1 MKIVLARIITILF
14 HPLLMPT
21 AGLLLLFNSGT
32 YLEYLSYQQQKAIF
46 IIYFT
51 GTAILPLTLIP
62 IMMVQR
68 MITSPAME
76 RHDERFFPLMVTV
89 LFYGFT
95 WYMLSRLNVPG
106 LVSVY
111 AMMSTIAVLLVAMI
125 SLKWKI
131 SLHMTAQGALAGALL
146 AVAFRYGVNLHL
158 YISLVFLSGG
168 LAGWA
173 RLSLKAH
180 SHEQIYAGYVA
191 GLVLAFF
198 ILHNF

>member
-14 HPLLMPT
+14 HPLIMPA
-21 AGLLLLFNSGT
+21 AGLLFLFNSGT
-32 YLEYLSYQQQKAIF
+32 HLEYLSFQQQKAIF
-46 IIYFT
+46 TIFFT

-68 MITSPAME
+68 IIVSPAME
-76 RHDERFFPLMVTV
+76 RHGERVFPLMVTV

-111 AMMSTIAVLLVAMI
+111 AMMSTIVVLLAAMI

-146 AVAFRYGVNLHL
+146 AIAFRYGVNLHL
-158 YISLVFLSGG
+158 YISIV
-168 LAGWA
+168 
-173 RLSLKAH
+173 
-180 SHEQIYAGYVA
+180 
-191 GLVLAFF
+191 VLG
-198 ILHNF
+198 

>member
-14 HPLLMPT
+14 HPLIMPT

-32 YLEYLSYQQQKAIF
+32 YLEYLSYQQQRAIF

-68 MITSPAME
+68 MIASPAME
-76 RHDERFFPLMVTV
+76 RHDERVFPLMVTV

-106 LVSVY
+106 MVSVY
-111 AMMSTIAVLLVAMI
+111 AMMSTMAVLLVAMI

-146 AVAFRYGVNLHL
+146 AVAFRHGVNLHL

-180 SHEQIYAGYVA
+180 SHEQIYAGYFA